1 MDYTTLIPQVRDNI
15 SRGEQLLQGS
25 RLVVCMGSRLA
36 LSLFIAAFE
45 ARHQLLGASTAAA
58 EALTTLQRQPVDV
71 LLCTDQLE
79 AGDGASLVAEAKR
92 LPTPPRTLMVV
103 TQPQRS
109 AGIRQAIQAGCDGLC
124 LEANLGR
131 GTWLQALTAIC
142 GQGLYVDRSLSALY
156 LQLYPG
162 GGQAS
167 LAPLSARECQVLQ
180 LAAGGH
186 RNEEI
191 ARALFVSVETV
202 KSHMRRI
209 LHKLQARD
217 RTHAAVIGI
226 RLGLVDWP
234 DPG

>member
-1 MDYTTLIPQVRDNI
+1 MDYTALMPQLRGNA

-36 LSLFIAAFE
+36 LSLFITAFE
-45 ARHQLLGASTAAA
+45 AQHQLLGATTTAA
-58 EALTTLQRQPVDV
+58 EALSLLQRQPTDV

-79 AGDGASLVAEAKR
+79 AGDGAALVAEAKR
-92 LPTPPRTLMVV
+92 LATPPRTLMVV
-103 TQPQRS
+103 SQPQRA
-109 AGIRQAIQAGCDGLC
+109 AGIRQAIRAGCDGLC

-142 GQGLYVDRSLSALY
+142 GEGLYVDRSLNSLY

-162 GGQAS
+162 S
-167 LAPLSARECQVLQ
+167 DTAPLEPLSSRECQVLQ

-186 RNEEI
+186 RNEQI
-191 ARALFVSVETV
+191 ARALFISLETV
-202 KSHMRRI
+202 KTHMRRI
-209 LHKLQARD
+209 LQKLGARD
-217 RTHAAVIGI
+217 RTHAAVLGI
-226 RLGLVDWP
+226 RRGFVDWP

>member
-1 MDYTTLIPQVRDNI
+1 MDYTTLIPQLRDNA
-15 SRGEQLLQGS
+15 SRGEELLQGS

-36 LSLFIAAFE
+36 VSLFITAFE
-45 ARHQLLGASTAAA
+45 ARHQLVGASTAAA
-58 EALTTLQRQPVDV
+58 EALATLQQQPVDV
-71 LLCTDQLE
+71 LLCTDLLE
-79 AGDGASLVAEAKR
+79 DGDGAALVVEAKR
-92 LPTPPRTLMVV
+92 LPAPPRTLMVV

-142 GQGLYVDRSLSALY
+142 GEGVYVDRSLNARY
-156 LQLYPG
+156 LELYPG
-162 GGQAS
+162 SGQTP
-167 LAPLSARECQVLQ
+167 LAALSARECQVLQ

-186 RNEEI
+186 RNEQI
-191 ARALFVSVETV
+191 ARVLFLSVETV
-202 KSHMRRI
+202 KTHMRRI
-209 LHKLQARD
+209 LQKLQARD